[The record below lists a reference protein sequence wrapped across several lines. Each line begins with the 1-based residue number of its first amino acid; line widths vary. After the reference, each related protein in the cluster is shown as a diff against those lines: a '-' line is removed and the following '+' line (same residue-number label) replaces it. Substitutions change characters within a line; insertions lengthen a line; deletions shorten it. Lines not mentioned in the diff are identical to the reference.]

1 MKQTYPIPH
10 CGTLLARFNR
20 LIEEVLHGN
29 VRQKSFKLWEAD
41 ILLDI
46 MRCQLEGEAMP
57 DLLRRYQK
65 AVQLQMMS
73 GPGLPLKLSEYLQ
86 AERTNGA
93 KTMSAAP
100 MRVLRPEVTEHQPIA
115 RQRHARKAG

>member
-1 MKQTYPIPH
+1 MKQTYPIPY
-10 CGTLLARFNR
+10 GGALLARFNR
-20 LIEEVLHGN
+20 LIEEVLDGN
-29 VRQKSFKLWEAD
+29 VRRKSFKLWEAD

-65 AVQLQMMS
+65 AVQSQMMS

-86 AERTNGA
+86 AEKKKSA
-93 KTMSAAP
+93 KMMRAAP
-100 MRVLRPEVTEHQPIA
+100 KRVLRPQVSEHQPIA
-115 RQRHARKAG
+115 RQRHTRKAG